1 MPWAGFE
8 PLFAGRPFL
17 QGTGRGRGRGGMGR
31 GRGGGN
37 SNMAAHRSR
46 SLTPGGP
53 VVATAAA
60 TAEFDGVTG
69 DEDVELDEEEE
80 LWKQV
85 EAEEEGTDQQ
95 DDMEVGRQGKQQAE
109 RVIAPGGRGGGQGE
123 PSIAV
128 RDW

>member
-1 MPWAGFE
+1 MLKSQSGHYKQKCKALVGFE
-8 PLFAGRPFL
+8 PYFACQPSL

-80 LWKQV
+80 LWKLV
-85 EAEEEGTDQQ
+85 EAEEEGADQQ
-95 DDMEVGRQGKQQAE
+95 EDMEVGKQRKQRAE
-109 RVIAPGGRGGGQGE
+109 CVVAPGG
-123 PSIAV
+123 
-128 RDW
+128 